1 MEKGQSKSE
10 LRVPQAAGSH
20 LVGTSCSAELSPLSS
35 SKDGGRH
42 RAFRKHLRSPGERG
56 TGSQQQLRC
65 QPRRRTPVT
74 IYRGWWAGLHPSG
87 SESTSPLSTPPKSKL
102 AWPVRERCSGTD
114 RDTHFHKLSAS
125 PSTGRLDPEAALPA
139 PRQRPHTSALQT
151 RELPKPREHGGCSSG
166 LGNCAFQETQGLGQE
181 RGLKKKKA
189 GEKTENMQEIPTSV
203 KGYFNPRNAEV
214 EKQQHLF
221 IF

>member
-1 MEKGQSKSE
+1 M
-10 LRVPQAAGSH
+10 L
-20 LVGTSCSAELSPLSS
+20 AERSPLSS

-56 TGSQQQLRC
+56 RAPQQQLCC

-102 AWPVRERCSGTD
+102 AWLSERAPLGD
-114 RDTHFHKLSAS
+114 RQGHPFHIQRS
-125 PSTGRLDPEAALPA
+125 PSTGRLDPEAALSSSS
-139 PRQRPHTSALQT
+139 TSNDPTSVLQT
-151 RELPKPREHGGCSSG
+151 RSSR
-166 LGNCAFQETQGLGQE
+166 GQE
-181 RGLKKKKA
+181 NTEAAHLGLATAPPRDSKVWVKRGIKKKKA
-189 GEKTENMQEIPTSV
+189 GKRQKICRKFPRLSKGTSILV
-203 KGYFNPRNAEV
+203 PSRSRETAASFY
-214 EKQQHLF
+214 